1 MHPRPH
7 ADDWVRDKNLPIVH
21 KVIKVLN
28 LLPLAS
34 EDVRRTE
41 LTDPVPW
48 FSELNQA
55 LFLLPF
61 AVLPYAV
68 RTLYYNYVSHELPGR
83 CAMWGCLFVYT
94 MAFGVCWIH
103 FLRHLSKKYGYFHGA
118 RGRDTIPFSEVNKI
132 AKEILGAVLLRSALV
147 VYSSYD
153 PHTAPSLSI
162 WTPLQLFFFT
172 VVDDFYY
179 YWLHR
184 VCHETESAWKLHR
197 LHHTT
202 KATTLLLLGYA
213 DDIQECFDLFL
224 VPLATWLTFPIPFD
238 AFVIWMLIH
247 VSIQVVGHSGI
258 RLHHGTLLTGPYLT
272 PFGAEIVTE
281 DHDLHHRHG
290 WRESYNYGK
299 QSRLWDGLFGTKG
312 ERIEGHSGNIDRT
325 RFIY

>member
-61 AVLPYAV
+61 AVLPYAI

-94 MAFGVCWIH
+94 MTFGVYWIH

-118 RGRDTIPFSEVNKI
+118 REIGR
-132 AKEILGAVLLRSALV
+132 A
-147 VYSSYD
+147 
-153 PHTAPSLSI
+153 
-162 WTPLQLFFFT
+162 
-172 VVDDFYY
+172 
-179 YWLHR
+179 
-184 VCHETESAWKLHR
+184 
-197 LHHTT
+197 
-202 KATTLLLLGYA
+202 
-213 DDIQECFDLFL
+213 
-224 VPLATWLTFPIPFD
+224 
-238 AFVIWMLIH
+238 H
-247 VSIQVVGHSGI
+247 V
-258 RLHHGTLLTGPYLT
+258 
-272 PFGAEIVTE
+272 
-281 DHDLHHRHG
+281 
-290 WRESYNYGK
+290 
-299 QSRLWDGLFGTKG
+299 
-312 ERIEGHSGNIDRT
+312 
-325 RFIY
+325 

>member
-1 MHPRPH
+1 MYPRPH

-61 AVLPYAV
+61 AMLPYAI
-68 RTLYYNYVSHELPGR
+68 RTLYYNYVSHELPGP
-83 CAMWGCLFVYT
+83 CAMWGCLFAYT

-132 AKEILGAVLLRSALV
+132 AKEILGALLLRSAMV

-153 PHTAPSLSI
+153 PHTAPVSYTHL
-162 WTPLQLFFFT
+162 TLP
-172 VVDDFYY
+172 
-179 YWLHR
+179 
-184 VCHETESAWKLHR
+184 
-197 LHHTT
+197 T
-202 KATTLLLLGYA
+202 K
-213 DDIQECFDLFL
+213 
-224 VPLATWLTFPIPFD
+224 
-238 AFVIWMLIH
+238 
-247 VSIQVVGHSGI
+247 
-258 RLHHGTLLTGPYLT
+258 R
-272 PFGAEIVTE
+272 IV
-281 DHDLHHRHG
+281 
-290 WRESYNYGK
+290 
-299 QSRLWDGLFGTKG
+299 
-312 ERIEGHSGNIDRT
+312 
-325 RFIY
+325 

>member
-61 AVLPYAV
+61 AVLPYAI

-94 MAFGVCWIH
+94 MTFGVYWIH

-153 PHTAPSLSI
+153 PHAAPSLSI

-202 KATTLLLLGYA
+202 KAPTLLLLGYA

-272 PFGAEIVTE
+272 PFGAEIVKE

-325 RFIY
+325 PFIY